1 MDDEPGFVP
10 GFFGHGEG
18 VNRVDRLQGE
28 ALNE

>member
-1 MDDEPGFVP
+1 MMNPALYRV
-10 GFFGHGEG
+10 FFGHGEG